1 MLHANMK
8 RMTHSNNREFA
19 NASPLYLTDR
29 DMFRRFGLHLPRAR
43 SLDRVFLSQYRAAAM
58 ESALGKQTTERFLP
72 SAPSEMQ
79 GNFDDSLP
87 EDPQSQAHGRKTP
100 IAPGNLR
107 DQIDR

>member
-79 GNFDDSLP
+79 GNFDDSRQRIP
-87 EDPQSQAHGRKTP
+87 SRKP
-100 IAPGNLR
+100 MEEKRPLR
-107 DQIDR
+107 RAT